1 LYKRFDDP
9 VKVRRFLSE
18 LARDMHLI
26 AVKGIDQ
33 GPAVEVLGQIYAG
46 NHTEQLRDRFQNIE
60 PNSGLI
66 VLENGQY
73 RFWHLSFQEFLT
85 ATALAD
91 RARGDMFG
99 PIEQFW
105 DDPWYSEVVQL
116 YVGFLSL
123 NQMGAA
129 NEIVE
134 RVLTA
139 DDQKP
144 FNKWR
149 LAAKAFENI
158 HKDRREADVLAL
170 AQKRLL
176 YVMHSDAEPKHRA
189 EAGETLGWL
198 GDPRDLK
205 EFIPV
210 TGGEYNLS
218 LGKCMIEPFELGKYP
233 VTNGWFREF
242 VEAGGYKTGR
252 YWTGRG
258 RNGWRIRGRNIR
270 VFGVIGNGIVGLDHC
285 FGQCANR
292 NGYSRLQPGLA
303 CSRGIHS
310 PAGPAGDKSPAYK
323 LNRPEGR

>member
-1 LYKRFDDP
+1 
-9 VKVRRFLSE
+9 
-18 LARDMHLI
+18 
-26 AVKGIDQ
+26 
-33 GPAVEVLGQIYAG
+33 
-46 NHTEQLRDRFQNIE
+46 
-60 PNSGLI
+60 
-66 VLENGQY
+66 
-73 RFWHLSFQEFLT
+73 
-85 ATALAD
+85 
-91 RARGDMFG
+91 MFG

-252 YWTGRG
+252 YWTEEGKKWLAHTGAEYPRF
-258 RNGWRIRGRNIR
+258 WRDRKWNCRPR
-270 VFGVIGNGIVGLDHC
+270 SLFRPMC
-285 FGQCANR
+285 KPK
-292 NGYSRLQPGLA
+292 RLQPASAGFGL
-303 CSRGIHS
+303 
-310 PAGPAGDKSPAYK
+310 
-323 LNRPEGR
+323 